1 MLKRIRQ
8 YIKGNLLLK
17 IASFNSVAV
26 LVRVVAGFVTSKA
39 IAVFIGAEGLALI
52 GNLRNFLTTI
62 TSFSTLGFSNGI
74 VKYVAEYKDHKE
86 KLNEA
91 VGTVLTLILMVV
103 VLISFLLYLNAET
116 IGVWIFGS
124 QETYA
129 FIIKLLAFMLPFSG
143 MNLVLMA
150 IINGLSR
157 HKTFVKINIFSQ
169 IFGLL
174 LTLVL
179 IWKQQLNGALIA
191 AVTIPGLLFFITLF
205 SFFEIRHFFKPIK
218 LSKIN
223 LNVLKNFS
231 HYSVMALFTAAV
243 MPLIFVFI
251 RNYLI
256 DHVSMKDA
264 GFWEA
269 IRRISNYYLMFVN
282 TLLVLYILP
291 RFSEITNALDFR
303 KEILHF
309 YKTVL
314 PFFGIGLIGIY
325 FLRSFIIDVLF
336 TEEFRPVEDLF
347 MWQLLGDF
355 IKVISAVVAFQ
366 LIAKK
371 MVLYYIGIELF
382 SIVTLYLASIYFIDI
397 YGVEGAVIAHFV
409 NFALHM
415 IVVAVVFRKL
425 LFSKKNFEI

>member
-1 MLKRIRQ
+1 MKRLFH
-8 YIKGNLLLK
+8 YINSNLLLK
-17 IASFNSVAV
+17 IASFNSIAV
-26 LVRVVAGFVTSKA
+26 LIRVVAGFITSKA
-39 IAVFIGAEGLALI
+39 IAVYIGAEGLAVI
-52 GNLRNFLTTI
+52 GNLRNFLTT
-62 TSFSTLGFSNGI
+62 TMSFSTLGFSNGI
-74 VKYVAEYKDHKE
+74 VKYVAEYKDHKG

-91 VGTVLTLILMVV
+91 VGTVLTLILIA
-103 VLISFLLYLNAET
+103 VLLMSLLLYFNAEI
-116 IGVWIFGS
+116 IGLWIFGA

-129 FIIKLLAFMLPFSG
+129 FIIKLLAFMLPFCA

-150 IINGLSR
+150 IINGLSK
-157 HKTFVKINIFSQ
+157 HKIFVKINIFSQ

-174 LTLVL
+174 LTLIL

-191 AVTIPGLLFFITLF
+191 AVTIPGLMFFITLF
-205 SFFEIRHFFKPIK
+205 SFFDIRHFFKTIK

-223 LNVLKNFS
+223 LKILKNFS

-243 MPLIFVFI
+243 VPLIFVFI

-269 IRRISNYYLMFVN
+269 IRRISDYYLMFVN
-282 TLLVLYILP
+282 TLLALYILP
-291 RFSEITNALDFR
+291 RFSEITNAIDFR
-303 KEILHF
+303 KEILYF

-314 PFFGIGLIGIY
+314 PIFGMGLIGVY
-325 FLRSFIIDVLF
+325 FLRSFIIDILF
-336 TEEFRPVEDLF
+336 TEEFRPMEDLF

-355 IKVISAVVAFQ
+355 IRVISSVIAFQ

-371 MVLYYIGIELF
+371 MVLYYIGLELF
-382 SIVTLYLASIYFIDI
+382 SIVTLYVASIYFIDM

-409 NFALHM
+409 NFFLYLVAL
-415 IVVAVVFRKL
+415 IIVFRKL
-425 LFSKKNFEI
+425 LFSKQNFEI

>member
-1 MLKRIRQ
+1 MNS
-8 YIKGNLLLK
+8 NLLLK

-26 LVRVVAGFVTSKA
+26 LTRVVAGFVTSKA

-62 TSFSTLGFSNGI
+62 ESFSTLGFSNGI
-74 VKYVAEYKDHKE
+74 VKYVAEFKE
-86 KLNEA
+86 DNTKLNEA
-91 VGTVLTLILMVV
+91 VGTVLTIILITAL
-103 VLISFLLYLNAET
+103 LISLGLYFNAES
-116 IGVWIFGS
+116 IENWIFDS
-124 QETYA
+124 QGAYV
-129 FIIKLLAFMLPFSG
+129 FIIKLLAFALPFSA

-150 IINGLSR
+150 IINGLSK
-157 HKTFVKINIFSQ
+157 HKTFIKINIYSQ

-179 IWKQQLNGALIA
+179 IWQRQLSGALIA
-191 AVTIPGLLFFITLF
+191 AVTIPGLLFFVTLF
-205 SFFEIRHFFKPIK
+205 SFFDIRHFFKPVK

-223 LNVLKNFS
+223 LNVLKDFS
-231 HYSVMALFTAAV
+231 HYSAMALFSAAV

-282 TLLVLYILP
+282 SLLAMYILP
-291 RFSEITNALDFR
+291 RFSEITNAIDFR
-303 KEILHF
+303 KEIVHF

-314 PFFGIGLIGIY
+314 PIFGTALLFIY
-325 FLRSFIIDVLF
+325 FLRSYIVAILF
-336 TEEFRPVEDLF
+336 TEEFQPVEDLF

-355 IKVISAVVAFQ
+355 IKVISSVVAFQ

-371 MVLYYIGIELF
+371 MVVYYIGIEMF
-382 SIVTLYLASIYFIDI
+382 SLVTLYLASIYFIDI
-397 YGVEGAVIAHFV
+397 YGVQGAVIAHFV

-415 IVVAVVFRKL
+415 MVIATVFKKL
-425 LFSKKNFEI
+425 LFSKQNFEI

>member
-1 MLKRIRQ
+1 MKRIFQ
-8 YIKGNLLLK
+8 YINSNLLLK

-26 LVRVVAGFVTSKA
+26 LTRVVAGFVTSKA

-52 GNLRNFLTTI
+52 GNLRNFLTTVE
-62 TSFSTLGFSNGI
+62 SFSTLGFSNGI
-74 VKYVAEYKDHKE
+74 VKYVAEFKE
-86 KLNEA
+86 DKTKLNEA
-91 VGTVLTLILMVV
+91 VGTVLTIILITAL
-103 VLISFLLYLNAET
+103 LISLGLYFNAESLAN
-116 IGVWIFGS
+116 WIFDS
-124 QETYA
+124 QGAYV
-129 FIIKLLAFMLPFSG
+129 FIIKLLAFMLPFSA

-150 IINGLSR
+150 IINGLSK
-157 HKTFVKINIFSQ
+157 HKTFVKINIYSQ

-174 LTLVL
+174 LTVML
-179 IWKQQLNGALIA
+179 IWQKQLSGALIA
-191 AVTIPGLLFFITLF
+191 AVTIPGLLFFVTLF
-205 SFFEIRHFFKPIK
+205 SFFDIRHFFKPVE

-231 HYSVMALFTAAV
+231 HYSAMALFSAAV
-243 MPLIFVFI
+243 IPLIFVFI

-269 IRRISNYYLMFVN
+269 IRRISNYYFMFVN
-282 TLLVLYILP
+282 SLLALYILP
-291 RFSEITNALDFR
+291 RFSEITNAIDFR
-303 KEILHF
+303 KEIVHF

-314 PFFGIGLIGIY
+314 PIFGTALLFIY
-325 FLRSFIIDVLF
+325 FLRSYIVAILF
-336 TEEFRPVEDLF
+336 TEEFQPVEDLF

-355 IKVISAVVAFQ
+355 IKVISSVVAFQ

-371 MVLYYIGIELF
+371 MVVYYIGIEIF
-382 SIVTLYLASIYFIDI
+382 SLVTLYLASIYFIDI

-415 IVVAVVFRKL
+415 MVIATVFKKL
-425 LFSKKNFEI
+425 LFSKQNFEI

>member
-1 MLKRIRQ
+1 MKRIFQ
-8 YIKGNLLLK
+8 YINSNLLLK

-26 LVRVVAGFVTSKA
+26 LTRVVAGFVTSKA

-52 GNLRNFLTTI
+52 GNLRNFLTTVE
-62 TSFSTLGFSNGI
+62 SFSTLGFSNGI
-74 VKYVAEYKDHKE
+74 VKYVAEFKE
-86 KLNEA
+86 DKTKLNEA
-91 VGTVLTLILMVV
+91 VGTVLTIILITAL
-103 VLISFLLYLNAET
+103 LISLGLYFNAESLAN
-116 IGVWIFGS
+116 WIFDS
-124 QETYA
+124 QGAYV
-129 FIIKLLAFMLPFSG
+129 FIIKLLAFMLPFSA

-150 IINGLSR
+150 IINGLSK
-157 HKTFVKINIFSQ
+157 HKTFVKINIYSQ

-174 LTLVL
+174 LTLML
-179 IWKQQLNGALIA
+179 IWQKQLSGALIA
-191 AVTIPGLLFFITLF
+191 AVTIPGLLFFVTLF
-205 SFFEIRHFFKPIK
+205 SFFDIRHFFKPVK

-231 HYSVMALFTAAV
+231 HYSAMALFSAAV

-282 TLLVLYILP
+282 SLLALYILP
-291 RFSEITNALDFR
+291 RFSEITNAIDFR
-303 KEILHF
+303 KEVVHF

-314 PFFGIGLIGIY
+314 PIFGTALLFIY
-325 FLRSFIIDVLF
+325 FLRSYIVAILF
-336 TEEFRPVEDLF
+336 TEEFQPVEDLF

-355 IKVISAVVAFQ
+355 IKVISSVVAFQ

-371 MVLYYIGIELF
+371 MVVYYIGIEIF
-382 SIVTLYLASIYFIDI
+382 SLVTLYLASIYFIDI

-415 IVVAVVFRKL
+415 MVIATVFKKL
-425 LFSKKNFEI
+425 LFSKQNFEI